1 MKSVGIRFRERRIKM
16 EEMIRK
22 RVKTIVEE
30 LGKVQEVLDE
40 QELKNFAAR
49 IIGARRVVFTAQGRS
64 GFAAR
69 TMVCRLM
76 HIGIDVHMA
85 GQPDTPA
92 VEKGDLLVAI
102 SSSAG
107 TKITLNHLEAA
118 KKAGAD
124 RILITAKNVGADVC
138 ENILRIPVRTRVE
151 TVQHAGSLFE
161 QSVMIVGD
169 AVCWHVQKT
178 LGTTEEEMNRRHSNL
193 Q

>member
-1 MKSVGIRFRERRIKM
+1 M
-16 EEMIRK
+16 EELIRQ
-22 RVKTIVEE
+22 RVKTILDE
-30 LGKVQEVLDE
+30 LNEVQQVLDE
-40 QELKNFAAR
+40 TELENFAHR
-49 IIGARRVVFTAQGRS
+49 IQKARRVVFTAQGRS

-92 VEKGDLLVAI
+92 VGEGDLLVAI

-118 KKAGAD
+118 RKAGAD
-124 RILITAKNVGADVC
+124 RLLITAKDVGPEVC
-138 ENILRIPVRTRVE
+138 ENILRIPVRTRVG

-161 QSVMIVGD
+161 QAVMIVGD
-169 AVCWHVQKT
+169 AVSWRVQT
-178 LGTTEEEMNRRHSNL
+178 ALGTTEEEMNRRHSNL